1 MHTAAPYDTVYLSPH
16 LDDAILSCGGQ
27 IARAAR
33 SGRRQLI
40 ATAFAGGVAEE
51 EPGSPPPSPASD
63 APGPARGLVAER
75 RQEDQRAAR
84 SLGADVLH
92 GPFPDAFSARD
103 PATGQRL
110 YPTIPAL
117 RGAMHPAHRAQLPG
131 VTRWLD
137 ELPTYRVLVAPL
149 GLGRHVDHRLLRLAA
164 ERHAG
169 RSLLYFEDFPYAQR
183 WRYRCAWA
191 RALRG
196 WRWETV
202 RLAPEDITARVVA
215 AAAYSSQVRAI
226 FGTPETLDL
235 QIRRYVRRAG
245 GERIWRRR

>member
-1 MHTAAPYDTVYLSPH
+1 MHTAAPYDIVYLSPH
-16 LDDAILSCGGQ
+16 LDDAVFSCGGQ

-63 APGPARGLVAER
+63 APGLVAER
-75 RQEDQRAAR
+75 REEDRRAAC
-84 SLGADVLH
+84 SLGVDVLH

-117 RGAMHPAHRAQLPG
+117 WGAMHPAHRAQLPG
-131 VTRWLD
+131 VTRWLG
-137 ELPTYRVLVAPL
+137 ELPPHRVLVAPL

-169 RSLLYFEDFPYAQR
+169 RSLVYFEDFPYAQR
-183 WRYRCAWA
+183 WRYRCPWV
-191 RALRG
+191 RALWG

-202 RLAPEDITARVVA
+202 RLAPEELAARVAA
-215 AAAYSSQVRAI
+215 AAAYSSQVRAV
-226 FGTPETLDL
+226 FGTAETLDA